1 VANLKY
7 SQGLWH
13 ANEVVT
19 DEGFNEAYFG
29 IVILPRV
36 DFMVATETIE
46 EGHDLC
52 NPWQSRESCPSLVV
66 KSHT

>member
-1 VANLKY
+1 MANLKY

-19 DEGFNEAYFG
+19 EEGCNEACFG
-29 IVILPRV
+29 IVILPHV
-36 DFMVATETIE
+36 DFMVARETID

-52 NPWQSRESCPSLVV
+52 NPWQSRESCLSLVV
-66 KSHT
+66 ESHT